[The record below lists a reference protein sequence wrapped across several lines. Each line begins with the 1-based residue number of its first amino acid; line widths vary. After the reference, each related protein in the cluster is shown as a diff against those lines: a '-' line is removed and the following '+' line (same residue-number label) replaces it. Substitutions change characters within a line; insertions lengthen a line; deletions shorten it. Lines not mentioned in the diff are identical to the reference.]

1 MLGQSSPSSEES
13 PSRFLLDGVF
23 EEVLVD
29 LDLLCLLS
37 DLDERSD
44 ITRVAFELDD
54 VVGAI
59 HVNKDF

>member
-13 PSRFLLDGVF
+13 PGRFLLDGVF

-29 LDLLCLLS
+29 LDLLSLLS

-44 ITRVAFELDD
+44 IARVAFELDD

>member
-13 PSRFLLDGVF
+13 PGRFFLNGVF

-37 DLDERSD
+37 DFDERSD

>member
-1 MLGQSSPSSEES
+1 MLGQSSSSSEKS
-13 PSRFLLDGVF
+13 PGRFLLDGVF
-23 EEVLVD
+23 EEILVD
-29 LDLLCLLS
+29 LDLLSLLS